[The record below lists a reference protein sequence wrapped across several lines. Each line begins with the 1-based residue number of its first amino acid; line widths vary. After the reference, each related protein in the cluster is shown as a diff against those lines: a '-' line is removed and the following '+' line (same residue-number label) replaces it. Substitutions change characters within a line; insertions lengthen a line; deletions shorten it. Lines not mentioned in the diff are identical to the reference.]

1 MIRKV
6 TALILFL
13 LMIFT
18 SLYLKSQIDAFNM
31 DFYSGK
37 DNGAFVQLESI
48 LIFSFVFFALI
59 SRRNKI
65 LYGFLGLIVGVISSV
80 ICYLIFG
87 TEILFPFSASLLV
100 IFIFYLLDKFHI

>member
-6 TALILFL
+6 TASILFL

-65 LYGFLGLIVGVISSV
+65 LYGFLGLIVGVVSSV
-80 ICYLIFG
+80 ILSNFRDGDTISIFC
-87 TEILFPFSASLLV
+87 IFISNFYILLV
-100 IFIFYLLDKFHI
+100 R